1 MRDFLKKNKWT
12 LIITSVIILL
22 PMAVGLLLWDKLP
35 EQVPFHWGIN
45 GEVDGWAT
53 KTQVVFLMPLMMLGI
68 QWLCSF
74 LTQLDPTG

>member
-12 LIITSVIILL
+12 FIITSVIILL
-22 PMAVGLLLWDKLP
+22 PIAVGLLLWDKLP

-53 KTQVVFLMPLMMLGI
+53 KTQAVFLLPLLMLGI

-74 LTQLDPTG
+74 VTQFDPK